1 MTDRLNSKV
10 CLVTGGTSGIG
21 KACVEAFVREGAK
34 VAFVGRREEK
44 GKDLE
49 ERFLNEGKEVF
60 FIKGDLTKV
69 EDCRNV
75 VKFCIEKFGTIDVLL
90 NNAGSGTFF
99 QFDKMDLQKDYEDV
113 FNLNIRAYFILCQE
127 ALAHMKVQMKGNIIN
142 VASIGAITGMPMQA
156 SYAASKGA
164 VVQLTRTIAVEYA
177 KKGIRA
183 NTISPGL
190 TITEM
195 VPSGSDVEKLL
206 QSIVPGENS
215 GSAEGVA
222 NAAVYL
228 ASDETPFMSGANL
241 VIDGAVT
248 CGPCAPVY

>member
-1 MTDRLNSKV
+1 MADRLKDKICV
-10 CLVTGGTSGIG
+10 VTGGTSGIG

-34 VAFVGRREEK
+34 VAFVGRREDK
-44 GKDLE
+44 GKELE
-49 ERFLNEGKEVF
+49 TKFLKQGNEVF
-60 FIKGDLTKV
+60 FIKGDLTKE
-69 EDCRNV
+69 EDCRNA
-75 VKFCIEKFGTIDVLL
+75 VKCCIDKFGTIDVLL

-99 QFDKMDLQKDYEDV
+99 PLDKMDLQKDYENV

-127 ALAHMKVQMKGNIIN
+127 ALAHMKDKGKGNIIN

-177 KKGIRA
+177 KSGIRA

-190 TITEM
+190 TITEL
-195 VPSGSDVEKLL
+195 VPSGSDVERLL
-206 QSIVPGENS
+206 QSIVPGGNS

>member
-1 MTDRLNSKV
+1 MGTRLEGKV
-10 CLVTGGTSGIG
+10 CVVTGGTSGIG
-21 KACVEAFVREGAK
+21 KACVEAFIREGAK
-34 VAFVGRREEK
+34 VLFVGRREEK
-44 GKDLE
+44 GKAIEAELTAA
-49 ERFLNEGKEVF
+49 GGTAVF
-60 FIKGDLTKV
+60 VKGELTQ
-69 EDCRNV
+69 EADCR
-75 VKFCIEKFGTIDVLL
+75 KIISTCLETFGTIDVLM
-90 NNAGSGTFF
+90 NNAGLGTIFPL
-99 QFDKMDLQKDYEDV
+99 DGMDLQKDYEEV

-127 ALAHMKVQMKGNIIN
+127 ALKYMKEQGKGNIIN

-164 VVQLTRTIAVEYA
+164 VVQLTRTIAVEYS

-190 TITEM
+190 TLTEM
-195 VPSGSDVEKLL
+195 VPAGSDAEALL
-206 QSIVPGENS
+206 KSIVPGGNA
-215 GSAEGVA
+215 GTAEGVA

-248 CGPCAPVY
+248 CGPCAPLY